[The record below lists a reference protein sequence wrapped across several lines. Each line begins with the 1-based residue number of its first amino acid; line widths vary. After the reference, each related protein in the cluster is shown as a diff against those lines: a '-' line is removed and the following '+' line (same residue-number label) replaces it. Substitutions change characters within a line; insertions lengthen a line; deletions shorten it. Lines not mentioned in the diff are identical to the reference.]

1 MSKNDVFRIKGATN
15 VSYEFDRYSL
25 KEPFVDALLEALS
38 NVPGIYI
45 LLSSTT
51 DNSGVEQYELLYCDV
66 TDNLRQ
72 SLENLLPSGIVERAN
87 NICFS
92 YEPSPLVRCDIMVD
106 ILLGNYFI
114 GNEPLN

>member
-1 MSKNDVFRIKGATN
+1 MSKKDIFRIKGAAN

-51 DNSGVEQYELLYCDV
+51 NNSGVEHLELLYCDV
-66 TDNLRQ
+66 TENLRQ

-87 NICFS
+87 NLCFS